1 MDTLGEPLRILCL
14 SRDPTIAAGVAT
26 MLASVPDF
34 VLATRTVGYDEGLQ
48 DLRNPDL
55 AFVVLEEDPT
65 AGIAVIEGVRRGSK
79 ATHVVA
85 VSLDDDAETIVRA
98 MRAGADEHLSLPLS
112 QQELFKTCIK
122 VVELRRSRPAKDDK
136 HGKHG
141 ELWVAYGPKGGVGT
155 TSLVVNLAVA
165 LQAAQRDV
173 AVVDLDVYAGDA
185 AFFLDVK
192 PACTLRQVAGAEHLD
207 PVFLRGAMTRHRS
220 GLPILAA
227 PAAGGDGPLEL
238 SGARTLAILEL
249 VTGMHELTLVDTP
262 GIPSE
267 STRAALGAADRV
279 LLVTDLT
286 VPALHGCRRT
296 LDWLRGEGVDLEST
310 VDVIVNKHDSRS
322 AKVTPKEAARTLGL
336 PLRAVLPRDD
346 ATALDAANAGKPLA
360 EVKPGGILERAIAE
374 LVAPAAP
381 AAEAGQRRPGFLR
394 LFSQAR
400 WENPAR

>member
-1 MDTLGEPLRILCL
+1 MDRPAEPLRILCL
-14 SRDPTIAAGVAT
+14 SRDPTIAAGVAA

-34 VLATRTVGYDEGLQ
+34 VLATRTADYDEGLQ
-48 DLRNPDL
+48 DLRDPDL

-65 AGIAVIEGVRRGSK
+65 AGIAVIEDVRRKSK

-85 VSLDDDAETIVRA
+85 VSLDDDAETIVGA
-98 MRAGADEHLSLPLS
+98 MRAGASEHLSLPLS

-122 VVELRRSRPAKDDK
+122 VVELRRSKPAKDDT
-136 HGKHG
+136 HG
-141 ELWVAYGPKGGVGT
+141 ELWVAYGPKGGVGV

-173 AVVDLDVYAGDA
+173 AIVDLDVYAGDA

-192 PACTLRQVAGAEHLD
+192 PAYTLRQVAGAEHLD

-220 GLPILAA
+220 GLSILAA
-227 PAAGGDGPLEL
+227 PAAGGDGPPLEL
-238 SGARTLAILEL
+238 SASRTLAILEL

-286 VPALHGCRRT
+286 VPALHGCLRT
-296 LDWLRGEGVDLEST
+296 LDWLRREGVDPEST

-322 AKVTPKEAARTLGL
+322 AKVTPKDASRTLGL

-346 ATALDAANAGKPLA
+346 GTALDAANAGKPLA
-360 EVKPGGILERAIAE
+360 EVKPGGILERAIAG
-374 LVAPAAP
+374 LAAPTAP
-381 AAEAGQRRPGFLR
+381 AAEVSQRRPGFLR
-394 LFSQAR
+394 LFS
-400 WENPAR
+400 

>member
-1 MDTLGEPLRILCL
+1 METAAEPLRILCL
-14 SRDPTIAAGVAT
+14 SPDPTIAAGVAA

-48 DLRNPDL
+48 DLREPNL

-65 AGIAVIEGVRRGSK
+65 AGIAVIEGVRRASQ

-98 MRAGADEHLSLPLS
+98 MRAGADQHLSLPLS

-122 VVELRRSRPAKDDK
+122 VVELRRSRPAKDD
-136 HGKHG
+136 GHG
-141 ELWVAYGPKGGVGT
+141 ELWVAYGPKGGVGVT
-155 TSLVVNLAVA
+155 TLVVNLAVA
-165 LQAAQRDV
+165 LRTAQRDV
-173 AVVDLDVYAGDA
+173 AIVDLDVYSGDA

-192 PACTLRQVAGAEHLD
+192 PAYTLRQVAGSEHLD
-207 PVFLRGAMTRHRS
+207 PVFLRGAMSRHRS

-227 PAAGGDGPLEL
+227 PAAGGDGPPLEL
-238 SGARTLAILEL
+238 SASQTLAILEL

-286 VPALHGCRRT
+286 VPALHGCMRT

-310 VDVIVNKHDSRS
+310 VDVIVNKHDSRL
-322 AKVTPKEAARTLGL
+322 AKVTPKEASRTLGL

-346 ATALDAANAGKPLA
+346 GAALGAANAGKPLA
-360 EVKPGGILERAIAE
+360 EVKPGGVLERAIAG
-374 LVAPAAP
+374 LVTPAVP
-381 AAEAGQRRPGFLR
+381 AAEASQRRPSFLR
-394 LFSQAR
+394 LFRERAR
-400 WENPAR
+400 DLRPE

>member
-1 MDTLGEPLRILCL
+1 MDTLAEPLRILCL

-34 VLATRTVGYDEGLQ
+34 VLATRTADYDEGLQ
-48 DLRNPDL
+48 DLRDPDL

-65 AGIAVIEGVRRGSK
+65 AGIGVIEGVRRG
-79 ATHVVA
+79 ARTTHVVA

-122 VVELRRSRPAKDDK
+122 VVELRRSRSAKDDK
-136 HGKHG
+136 HGNHGNHG
-141 ELWVAYGPKGGVGT
+141 ELWVAYGPKGGVGV

-173 AVVDLDVYAGDA
+173 AIVDLDVYAGDA

-192 PACTLRQVAGAEHLD
+192 PSCTLRQVASAEHLD

-227 PAAGGDGPLEL
+227 PAAGGDAPFEL
-238 SGARTLAILEL
+238 SAARTLAILEL

-322 AKVTPKEAARTLGL
+322 SKVTPKEASRTLGL

-346 ATALDAANAGKPLA
+346 GTALDAANAGKPLA
-360 EVKPGGILERAIAE
+360 EVKPGGILERAIAG

-381 AAEAGQRRPGFLR
+381 AAEVSQRRPGFLR
-394 LFSQAR
+394 LFS
-400 WENPAR
+400 